1 MSRLR
6 LVALWLLCALVTP
19 LLLLGM
25 LVQALGGAE
34 TRALGIAVGF
44 DEAGNALFGGDA
56 RQTIST
62 RTGRALVAG
71 KRWARIVAPCIDFFF
86 GAGHCLAHA
95 NDPL

>member
-6 LVALWLLCALVTP
+6 LVAIWLLCAAVTP
-19 LLLLGM
+19 LLLAGM
-25 LVQALGGAE
+25 LLQAIGGAQG
-34 TRALGIAVGF
+34 RALGIAVAL

-62 RTGRALVAG
+62 RTGKGLVAG
-71 KRWARIVAPCIDFFF
+71 KRWARLAAPVIDFFF
-86 GAGHCLAHA
+86 GAGHCAAHA